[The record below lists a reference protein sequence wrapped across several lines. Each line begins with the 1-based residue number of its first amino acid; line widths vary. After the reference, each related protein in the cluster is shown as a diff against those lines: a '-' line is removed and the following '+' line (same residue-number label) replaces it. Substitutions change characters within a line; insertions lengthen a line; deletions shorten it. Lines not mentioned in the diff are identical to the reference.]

1 MCLALSPPRRC
12 PPPFLLLLFFAS
24 PSILCSRF
32 LLTFHHFHTVPI
44 PFLSTRSTLP
54 SFPTRTHTKVPLLLA
69 GPEQVLTLARILVLA
84 SIAAPSLSSQSP
96 SLYQSIAS
104 LHLLFAPLT
113 HLSPLS
119 HPRPLLSVFSPLDHS
134 WFCNT
139 FFDRTRQHRI
149 QLEAHTLSHLAHQY
163 YSNNE
168 VPFPRRRHPRLGR
181 HQCLR

>member
-1 MCLALSPPRRC
+1 MSVVRVYACAGLKPTRQFDTLQSSLSAGCLVALLCRTDLALGSSMCLALSPPRRC

-32 LLTFHHFHTVPI
+32 LLSFHHFHTVPI

-104 LHLLFAPLT
+104 LHLLFAPPT
-113 HLSPLS
+113 HLSLS
-119 HPRPLLSVFSPLDHS
+119 SLSLNHVLPFPSSPL
-134 WFCNT
+134 
-139 FFDRTRQHRI
+139 
-149 QLEAHTLSHLAHQY
+149 
-163 YSNNE
+163 
-168 VPFPRRRHPRLGR
+168 
-181 HQCLR
+181 